1 MRVPW
6 QRKDNADLERVLV
19 SARPVPREELVERLL
34 EQIGHTAPERLVT
47 GGPSLRADGA
57 QAGSRRRS

>member
-19 SARPVPREELVERLL
+19 SARAVPREELVERLL
-34 EQIGHTAPERLVT
+34 EQIGHTSPERPV
-47 GGPSLRADGA
+47 SGA
-57 QAGSRRRS
+57 PARRGDWLSPAS